1 MVVGKSRD
9 GVPTWSGDPSTWDEY
24 RRAALLFVE
33 TTKWSNRYL
42 CGPRLAAELS
52 GAAKA
57 SIVGKK
63 STWLSH
69 DKGVHRLLQHLQEAI
84 SEPVLPEVGNALRTY
99 FKSLRRKRG
108 ESMTGFCVRHREE
121 YEKACRAL
129 TRMMGSQKP
138 DLGKNM
144 FPKNASRRSSW
155 GTLGYNTSGPERP
168 PGANAAP
175 TSSPAPAASA
185 SGPTTDS
192 GEAGLDTEAPQPPGE
207 DSWETWARENRD
219 DTWSQGGHSS
229 WSRWGQWSWH
239 NEWSGHQWQAEASDT
254 EDEEPLIE
262 VLPDVIKGWLL
273 LEKAGLDTLEK
284 SIIQS
289 DIKSQFTLLNVE
301 NSLRAH
307 WTDEQ
312 IRRRDGETR
321 AQANFEDFD
330 DEDDVPQGV
339 PSGFFENWDEEDVIL
354 FQSAQQAEAD
364 AWAQIQQGRRTL
376 REARE
381 RQKEVRLGRK
391 FYTGKGQGKFSGASS
406 SGPARGGQNHSGSSG
421 EGPCLRC
428 GKAHST
434 RNCPQKAEKSDKST
448 FKAEVDAESEF
459 IFYAEAETLFGDS
472 MPQDSEAMSAM
483 SQGKMTTQQA
493 MKAGYGVLD
502 PGATRTM
509 GSIEALEHARSIH
522 MQQHQQDNI
531 TSVNTEERPT
541 FGFADSKTARCSS
554 TVLMQMRVAEQNM
567 KLRVH
572 ALDKG
577 SVPVLFSID
586 SLRRMGAIVDYSRD
600 EAVFVRVNPSK
611 RVKLQTTM
619 TGHQILPLTR
629 DFMQGAADLQAP
641 IFQLGAPI
649 SE

>member
-9 GVPTWSGDPSTWDEY
+9 GVPSWNGDPSSWDEY

-33 TTKWSNRYL
+33 STKWPNRYL
-42 CGPRLAAELS
+42 CGPRLATELS

-69 DKGVHRLLQHLQEAI
+69 DKGVQRLLQHLQEAI
-84 SEPVLPEVGNALRTY
+84 SEPVLPEVGNALRSY
-99 FKSLRRKRG
+99 FKTLRRKRG

-138 DLGKNM
+138 GLSQNM
-144 FPKNASRRSSW
+144 FPRNTSRRSSW
-155 GTLGYNTSGPERP
+155 GTLGRDTSGLEQPPNPGTTSTTTPATGSTEPESQLEPLTEELATGEADQWEAWNRDN
-168 PGANAAP
+168 GDDAWSHGGR
-175 TSSPAPAASA
+175 SSWNWGGWNW
-185 SGPTTDS
+185 SGGWSSHHWQGEGTDS
-192 GEAGLDTEAPQPPGE
+192 EE
-207 DSWETWARENRD
+207 
-219 DTWSQGGHSS
+219 
-229 WSRWGQWSWH
+229 
-239 NEWSGHQWQAEASDT
+239 
-254 EDEEPLIE
+254 EEPLVE

-312 IRRRDGETR
+312 IRRRDGESR
-321 AQANFEDFD
+321 AQANFEDLGSE
-330 DEDDVPQGV
+330 EDAPQGV
-339 PSGFFENWDEEDVIL
+339 SASFFEEWDIIL
-354 FQSAQQAEAD
+354 FQSAQQAEVE

-391 FYTGKGQGKFSGASS
+391 FFTGKGRGKSS
-406 SGPARGGQNHSGSSG
+406 YSSNSGPARPHPSGPSSSG
-421 EGPCLRC
+421 EGHVFNVKKNFHQEL
-428 GKAHST
+428 S
-434 RNCPQKAEKSDKST
+434 QKTERPEQGHFQA
-448 FKAEVDAESEF
+448 DAESEF
-459 IFYAEAETLFGDS
+459 IFYTNAETLFGDS
-472 MPQDSEAMSAM
+472 MVPDSEAMAAVEN
-483 SQGKMTTQQA
+483 GKLTTQQA
-493 MKAGYGVLD
+493 MRAGYGVLD

-509 GSIEALEHARSIH
+509 GSIEALEHARNVH
-522 MQQHQQDNI
+522 WQQHQKDNI
-531 TSVNTEERPT
+531 ASVDVDERPT
-541 FGFADSKTARCSS
+541 FGFADSETARCSS
-554 TVLMQMRVAEQNM
+554 TVLLQTQVAQQNM
-567 KLRVH
+567 KLRAH

-586 SLRRMGAIVDYSRD
+586 SLRRMGAVIDYGRD
-600 EAVFVRVNPSK
+600 EAVFVRVNPQR
-611 RVKLQTTM
+611 RVKLQTTS

-629 DFMQGAADLQAP
+629 DFMQGATDLREP
-641 IFQLGAPI
+641 FLRLGSSSA
-649 SE
+649 E